1 MSTEN
6 EKYLASLA
14 HKGNHNFDLFHGSYE
29 VIETAR
35 YKTSSKAIILKS
47 CTHIPGYV
55 PLYIAVNICSVQDDF
70 QMALKNICF

>member
-35 YKTSSKAIILKS
+35 YNTSLKAIYLEIMYPYKYSRGKKYRHPHYTSPIEMRSL
-47 CTHIPGYV
+47 
-55 PLYIAVNICSVQDDF
+55 
-70 QMALKNICF
+70 